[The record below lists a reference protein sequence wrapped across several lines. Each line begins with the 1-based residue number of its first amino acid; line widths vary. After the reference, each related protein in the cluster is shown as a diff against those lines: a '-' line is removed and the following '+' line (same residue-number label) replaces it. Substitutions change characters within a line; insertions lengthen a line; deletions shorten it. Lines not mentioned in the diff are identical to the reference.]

1 MNGNNTFEVMK
12 MQLTQKE
19 TALLKELKGQEKLC
33 AEKYEKYSEAAR
45 DPQLKDLFSRIAAV
59 ERGHISTLAAIENG
73 SAPAASGAAQPAP
86 AFTAAYK
93 IGETEDKKNDCYLC
107 TDALATEKH
116 ASGLYDTCVF
126 EFTQN
131 QLRAALN
138 HIQTEEQG
146 HGKMIYDY
154 MSANAMYG

>member
-1 MNGNNTFEVMK
+1 

-33 AEKYEKYSEAAR
+33 AEKYEKYSESAR

-59 ERGHISTLAAIENG
+59 ERGHISTLTAIENG
-73 SAPAASGAAQPAP
+73 SALAASGAAQPAP

>member
-59 ERGHISTLAAIENG
+59 ERGHISTLTAIENG

-131 QLRAALN
+131 ELRTALN
-138 HIQTEEQG
+138 HIQSEEQG

-154 MSANAMYG
+154 MSKNAMYG

>member
-1 MNGNNTFEVMK
+1 

-19 TALLKELKGQEKLC
+19 TTLLKDLKGQEKLC
-33 AEKYEKYSEAAR
+33 AEKYEKYSQEAR
-45 DPQLKDLFSRIAAV
+45 DPQLKDLFSRIAAI
-59 ERGHISTLAAIENG
+59 ERGHLETLTAIENG

-107 TDALATEKH
+107 TDAPATEKH

>member
-1 MNGNNTFEVMK
+1 

-33 AEKYEKYSEAAR
+33 AEKYEKYSESAR

-86 AFTAAYK
+86 AFTATYRIA
-93 IGETEDKKNDCYLC
+93 ETEDKKNDCYLC

-131 QLRAALN
+131 ELRAALN
-138 HIQTEEQG
+138 HIQSEEQG

>member
-1 MNGNNTFEVMK
+1 

-33 AEKYEKYSEAAR
+33 AEKYEKYSESAR

-131 QLRAALN
+131 ELRAALN

>member
-1 MNGNNTFEVMK
+1 

-33 AEKYEKYSEAAR
+33 AEKYEKYSESVR

>member
-1 MNGNNTFEVMK
+1 

-33 AEKYEKYSEAAR
+33 AEKYEKYSESAR

-59 ERGHISTLAAIENG
+59 ERGHISTLTAIENG
-73 SAPAASGAAQPAP
+73 SAPAASGAVQPAP

-131 QLRAALN
+131 ELRTALN
-138 HIQTEEQG
+138 HIQSEEQG

>member
-1 MNGNNTFEVMK
+1 

-59 ERGHISTLAAIENG
+59 ERGHISTLTAIENG

-131 QLRAALN
+131 ELRAALN
-138 HIQTEEQG
+138 HIQSEEQG